1 MSTREQG
8 AWTRFE
14 KLADSLSGVTGV
26 VGGLAIL
33 ASAVII
39 TEGVIIRKAF
49 GMSTTWQIEMAVF
62 LLIYACFMGAPLGQ
76 KNDSHINVD
85 MIIIHMRPPLREKI
99 LLVALIVACLIS
111 AVLAY
116 YAWPMW
122 WKALVKGEH
131 SESLWGPPLW
141 IPYLFLPLGMTLL
154 TVQQLAQVTRKF
166 RQIKSGDIH
175 GEAVRSEL
183 KDIELPGSGQGGRP

>member
-62 LLIYACFMGAPLGQ
+62 LLIYACFMG
-76 KNDSHINVD
+76 N
-85 MIIIHMRPPLREKI
+85 
-99 LLVALIVACLIS
+99 C
-111 AVLAY
+111 
-116 YAWPMW
+116 
-122 WKALVKGEH
+122 
-131 SESLWGPPLW
+131 
-141 IPYLFLPLGMTLL
+141 
-154 TVQQLAQVTRKF
+154 
-166 RQIKSGDIH
+166 
-175 GEAVRSEL
+175 
-183 KDIELPGSGQGGRP
+183 